1 MFSLRFASYLLAAP
15 TLMGIFV
22 IAVLSMEVGSALNL
36 SIAAVAGAIIGV
48 PVAYVLAKQINAAI
62 NLK

>member
-1 MFSLRFASYLLAAP
+1 
-15 TLMGIFV
+15 MGIFV
-22 IAVLSMEVGSALNL
+22 IAVLSMEMGSALNL